1 MKLSSLS
8 DLIGDSPTLKL
19 NAKTAALKKEGVP
32 VVHLGGGEPE
42 YPAPQSVVDALI
54 KKAQSR
60 KIKYSPTTGGA
71 DLKKAVCT
79 YTKAHYGFA
88 AEPKNV
94 IVSAGAKQAIYN
106 FLLCVVNKGDEVI
119 FPVPYWVSYPDMIT
133 LVGGVPVPVKPA
145 EGIQVTFEEIK
156 NAVTPKTKAIML
168 NSPNNPSG
176 MLFDAD
182 FIKNIVELCE
192 SKGIWLMTDD
202 IYHQLVFDG
211 LTAGSPFKYAKDSS
225 NIVAIN
231 GVSKVY
237 GLTGLRIGWAVSS
250 NTELIAAMGRMQAQ
264 TTSCNSDVSEAAALA
279 ALTGPQDC
287 IDELRKIL
295 QNNRDVL
302 VAELS
307 KIPGVKICLPK
318 GTFYCFADFSS
329 YNKDSLALSGFLLE
343 KVFVAVVPGVS
354 FGMDGYLRVSY
365 CACKENIIEGVS
377 RIRWALDK
385 ASPAELKIGN
395 IIIKKDW
402 QI

>member
-8 DLIGDSPTLKL
+8 ALIGDSPTLKL
-19 NAKTAALKKEGVP
+19 NAKTAALKKEGFP
-32 VVHLGGGEPE
+32 IVHLGGGEPE
-42 YPAPQSVVDALI
+42 YPAPQSAVDALI

-60 KIKYSPTTGGA
+60 KIKYSPTTGSL
-71 DLKKAVCT
+71 DLRKAVCA
-79 YTKAHYGFA
+79 YTKANYGFA
-88 AEPKNV
+88 PEPKQV
-94 IVSAGAKQAIYN
+94 IISAGAKQAIYN
-106 FLLCVVNKGDEVI
+106 FLLCVVNPGDEVI

-133 LVGGVPVPVKPA
+133 LVGGVPVQVRPKD
-145 EGIQVTFEEIK
+145 GIQITFEQIK
-156 NAVTPKTKAIML
+156 QAITPKTKAIML

-176 MLFDAD
+176 TVFGDE
-182 FIKNIVELCE
+182 FIKNLVELCE
-192 SKGIWLMTDD
+192 QKNIWLMTDD

-211 LTAGSPFKYAKDSS
+211 VNPASPFTYAKDSS

-287 IDELRKIL
+287 VDELRKIL

-302 VAELS
+302 IAELS
-307 KIPGVKICLPK
+307 KIPDVKINIPK
-318 GTFYCFADFSS
+318 GTFYCFADFSK
-329 YNKDSLALSGFLLE
+329 YNKDSLALSAFLLD

-354 FGMDGYLRVSY
+354 FGLDGYLRISY
-365 CACKENIIEGVS
+365 CASKENIIEGVS

-385 ASPAELKIGN
+385 ASSAELKIGERV
-395 IIIKKDW
+395 ITKDW
-402 QI
+402 

>member
-8 DLIGDSPTLKL
+8 TLIGDSPTLKL
-19 NAKTAALKKEGVP
+19 NAKTAALKKEGFP
-32 VVHLGGGEPE
+32 IVHLGGGEPE
-42 YPAPQSVVDALI
+42 YPAPQSAVDALI

-60 KIKYSPTTGGA
+60 KIKYSPTTGSL
-71 DLKKAVCT
+71 DLRKAVCA
-79 YTKAHYGFA
+79 YTKANYGFDT
-88 AEPKNV
+88 EPKNV
-94 IVSAGAKQAIYN
+94 IISGGAKQAIYN
-106 FLLCVVNKGDEVI
+106 FLLCVVNPGDEVI

-133 LVGGVPVPVKPA
+133 LVGGVPVQVRPQD
-145 EGIQVTFEEIK
+145 GIQITFEQIEQAI
-156 NAVTPKTKAIML
+156 THKTKAIML

-176 MLFDAD
+176 TVFEKD
-182 FIKNIVELCE
+182 FIKKLVELCE
-192 SKGIWLMTDD
+192 QKKIWLMTDD

-211 LTAGSPFKYAKDSS
+211 VNPASPFAFAKDNS

-287 IDELRKIL
+287 VDELRKIL

-302 VAELS
+302 IAELS
-307 KIPGVKICLPK
+307 KIPDVKINIPK
-318 GTFYCFADFSS
+318 GTFYCFADFSK
-329 YNKDSLALSGFLLE
+329 YNKDSLALSAFLLD

-354 FGMDGYLRVSY
+354 FGLDGYLRISY
-365 CACKENIIEGVS
+365 CASKENIIEGVS

-385 ASPAELKIGN
+385 ASSSELKVGDRTIT
-395 IIIKKDW
+395 KDW
-402 QI
+402 

>member
-8 DLIGDSPTLKL
+8 ALIGDSPTLKL
-19 NAKTAALKKEGVP
+19 NAKTAALKKEGFP
-32 VVHLGGGEPE
+32 IVHLGGGEPE
-42 YPAPQSVVDALI
+42 YPAPQSAVDALI

-60 KIKYSPTTGGA
+60 KIKYSPTTGSL
-71 DLKKAVCT
+71 DLRKAVCA
-79 YTKAHYGFA
+79 YTKANYGFTP
-88 AEPKNV
+88 EPKQV
-94 IVSAGAKQAIYN
+94 IISAGAKQAIYN
-106 FLLCVVNKGDEVI
+106 FLLCVVNPGDEVI

-133 LVGGVPVPVKPA
+133 LVGGVPVQVRPKD
-145 EGIQVTFEEIK
+145 GIQITFEQIK
-156 NAVTPKTKAIML
+156 QAITPKTKAIML

-176 MLFDAD
+176 TVFGDE
-182 FIKNIVELCE
+182 FIKNLVELCE
-192 SKGIWLMTDD
+192 QKKIWLMTDD

-211 LTAGSPFKYAKDSS
+211 VNPASPFTYAKDSS

-287 IDELRKIL
+287 VDELRKIL

-302 VAELS
+302 IAELS
-307 KIPGVKICLPK
+307 KIPDVKINIPK
-318 GTFYCFADFSS
+318 GTFYCFADFSK
-329 YNKDSLALSGFLLE
+329 YNKDSLALSAFLLD

-354 FGMDGYLRVSY
+354 FGLDGYLRISY
-365 CACKENIIEGVS
+365 CASKENIIEGVS

-385 ASPAELKIGN
+385 ASSAELKIGERV
-395 IIIKKDW
+395 ITKDW
-402 QI
+402 

>member
-8 DLIGDSPTLKL
+8 ALIGDSPTLKL
-19 NAKTAALKKEGVP
+19 NAKTAALKKEGFP
-32 VVHLGGGEPE
+32 IVHLGGGEPE
-42 YPAPQSVVDALI
+42 YPAPQSAVDALI

-60 KIKYSPTTGGA
+60 KIKYSPTTGSL
-71 DLKKAVCT
+71 DLRKAVCA
-79 YTKAHYGFA
+79 YTKANYGFNP
-88 AEPKNV
+88 EPKQV
-94 IVSAGAKQAIYN
+94 IISAGAKQAIYN
-106 FLLCVVNKGDEVI
+106 FLLCVVNPGDEVI

-133 LVGGVPVPVKPA
+133 LVGGVPVQVRPQD
-145 EGIQVTFEEIK
+145 GIQITFEQIK
-156 NAVTPKTKAIML
+156 QAITPKTKAIML

-176 MLFDAD
+176 TVFGDE
-182 FIKNIVELCE
+182 FIKNLVELCE
-192 SKGIWLMTDD
+192 QKKIWLMTDD

-211 LTAGSPFKYAKDSS
+211 VNPASPFTYAKDSS

-287 IDELRKIL
+287 VDELRKIL

-302 VAELS
+302 IAELS
-307 KIPGVKICLPK
+307 KIPDVKINIPK
-318 GTFYCFADFSS
+318 GTFYCFADFSK
-329 YNKDSLALSGFLLE
+329 YNKDSLALSAFLLD

-354 FGMDGYLRVSY
+354 FGLDGYLRISY
-365 CACKENIIEGVS
+365 CASKENIIEGVS

-385 ASPAELKIGN
+385 ASSAELKIGDR
-395 IIIKKDW
+395 IITKDW
-402 QI
+402 